1 MVINILSKSPNG
13 LFLIFERSVQFDFT
27 IRHLLKLLLVAET
40 DYSHFFIK
48 LRKLNEKFKGISKP
62 YHHMS
67 KKTHTVNQ
75 MRRAINAVIDNIVG
89 ANNMK
94 LKDLHD
100 DQIIQIY
107 VEASALNQ
115 NWLKLTGNE
124 GVRHRKRKKSVG
136 VYSIEFGYLDIAYMC

>member
-1 MVINILSKSPNG
+1 M
-13 LFLIFERSVQFDFT
+13 FRSN
-27 IRHLLKLLLVAET
+27 
-40 DYSHFFIK
+40 S
-48 LRKLNEKFKGISKP
+48 NEKFKGISKP